1 MTISTSSPTQ
11 VSDAQQLIERRDID
25 DRSRLPA
32 QDSTVVKEPMNT
44 RSPFTFDV
52 WLGNA
57 DSRENVS
64 ECRVGVEGIAR
75 AYRNMNRLP
84 WFATYCPV
92 PTR

>member
-1 MTISTSSPTQ
+1 M
-11 VSDAQQLIERRDID
+11 
-25 DRSRLPA
+25 
-32 QDSTVVKEPMNT
+32 VKEPMNT

-52 WLGNA
+52 WLRLSVPTGRERMFLSA
-57 DSRENVS
+57 ALAWKASRE
-64 ECRVGVEGIAR
+64 